1 MAHYVYTPP
10 PYRNPATTI
19 FGASGRVASSVYPSF
34 QYLDPIVNKIIS
46 VPSQPVTN
54 LSTTS
59 ARAQLEAERV
69 QEILILLTSLMAREE
84 ATIKLIIDC
93 LYDIGYVNLI
103 NKKVRL
109 RPLNSLAKFIA
120 KRSKP
125 VAKIFAWRW
134 FIKNCP
140 QLIAKWLYVKV
151 SF

>member
-1 MAHYVYTPP
+1 M
-10 PYRNPATTI
+10 
-19 FGASGRVASSVYPSF
+19 
-34 QYLDPIVNKIIS
+34 NKIIS
-46 VPSQPVTN
+46 VPSQPITTV
-54 LSTTS
+54 SPTS
-59 ARAQLEAERV
+59 ARAQMEAERV
-69 QEILILLTSLMAREE
+69 QEMLTLLTSLMAREE

-109 RPLNSLAKFIA
+109 RPLNSIAKFIA

-151 SF
+151 QF